1 MRQDNQNGRQN
12 VHTWVRFHAFQGL
25 NHLKIII
32 LVMILLGVD
41 VDGYL
46 ASCVA
51 EGVMSRAL
59 VIFLACPLTV
69 RLAGRSE
76 RTPLTGDSLT
86 AVSENTKERRDGELK
101 GVEVKGGEGR

>member
-1 MRQDNQNGRQN
+1 
-12 VHTWVRFHAFQGL
+12 
-25 NHLKIII
+25 
-32 LVMILLGVD
+32 MILLGVD

-51 EGVMSRAL
+51 EGAMLRAL

-76 RTPLTGDSLT
+76 RTPLTGGSLT
-86 AVSENTKERRDGELK
+86 AVSDTTKEGRDG
-101 GVEVKGGEGR
+101 EVKGGEIRNETIVARRQQML